1 MQFLKREHKKFSKGS
16 YGEFILGGDIGATNI
31 HLGIFGVKN
40 KSADLTVSF
49 HFRNKDLSSVYEAIN
64 FVLNFI
70 EKDYKIKIENA
81 SLGIA
86 GALSPEKDIAKM
98 TNIKWSIS
106 KKELK
111 KKTKLKKII
120 LINDFEAVG
129 YAVNILNNNDVAVI
143 KKARKIQ
150 NAPILVIGAGTG
162 LGKVVLLYDKNK
174 DSYFPVSSEA
184 GNSDFA
190 AQDNGDFKLIKF
202 MRQKRKGN
210 IIYEDFLSGRG
221 IINIYNFV
229 RNGKRFKETAYTK
242 EINASKIKPELISK
256 YGKIDSTCRETFR
269 IFRKIYA
276 GFARNSALDVLPYGG
291 IYIAGGIAP
300 KNKEVFNNDF
310 VKIFGQNNKLSH
322 VLNRIPIYLVLN
334 LNIGLIGAGFA
345 GMELAKERFNKNR
358 INQRK

>member
-1 MQFLKREHKKFSKGS
+1 MQFLKKEHKKFSKSS
-16 YGEFILGGDIGATNI
+16 YPKFILGGDIGATNT

-40 KSADLTVSF
+40 KSADLIASF

-64 FVLNFI
+64 FALNLI
-70 EKDYKIKIENA
+70 KKDYKIKIENA

-106 KKELK
+106 KKELMK
-111 KKTKLKKII
+111 KLKLKKII

-129 YAVNILNNNDVAVI
+129 YAINSLKKSDVSIVKTAKRVQ
-143 KKARKIQ
+143 K
-150 NAPILVIGAGTG
+150 APILAIGAGTG
-162 LGKVVLLYDKNK
+162 LGKVILLYDKNK

-190 AQDNGDFKLIKF
+190 AQDNGDFELIKF
-202 MRQKRKGN
+202 MRQKMKEN
-210 IIYEDFLSGRG
+210 ISYEDFLSGRG
-221 IINIYNFV
+221 IVNVFNFV

-242 EINASKIKPELISK
+242 EINGSKIKPELISK
-256 YGKIDSTCRETFR
+256 YRKIDSTCRETFR

-276 GFARNSALDVLPYGG
+276 GFARNFALDALPYGG

-300 KNKEVFNNDF
+300 KNREIFDKEF
-310 VKIFGQNNKLSH
+310 VKMFEQNNKLSH
-322 VLNRIPIYLVLN
+322 VLKKIPIYLVLS
-334 LNIGLIGAGFA
+334 LNAGLIGAGVA
-345 GMELAKERFNKNR
+345 GADMLK
-358 INQRK
+358 